1 MGLGLGRH
9 LAPARRRDAGVEI
22 TTVDGV
28 RARVLDAWQRGVHA
42 GRRWPRERRGKRGEG
57 EHFGTQPSVGSDTRG
72 LRRTPAGR
80 VLLVVGS
87 RADQCKGLSGVSASS
102 SVSPMKGARARGDVL
117 VANSC
122 EALTNLVGRY
132 NLARLR
138 SREIKS
144 RQLNG
149 PAPCRAAEPTVSC
162 HRQRV
167 TEGQSLSVYSL
178 LTPPPCPIVPCQSRR
193 PSGGMVGGVGNLAG
207 SRGSPRG
214 ERMHEPSGVGERC
227 GVASMR
233 GGVHSE

>member
-1 MGLGLGRH
+1 
-9 LAPARRRDAGVEI
+9 
-22 TTVDGV
+22 
-28 RARVLDAWQRGVHA
+28 
-42 GRRWPRERRGKRGEG
+42 
-57 EHFGTQPSVGSDTRG
+57 
-72 LRRTPAGR
+72 
-80 VLLVVGS
+80 
-87 RADQCKGLSGVSASS
+87 
-102 SVSPMKGARARGDVL
+102 MKGARARGDVL

-149 PAPCRAAEPTVSC
+149 PALCRAAEPTVSC

-178 LTPPPCPIVPCQSRR
+178 PTPPPCPIVPCQSRR
-193 PSGGMVGGVGNLAG
+193 PSGGVVCGVVKLAG

-214 ERMHEPSGVGERC
+214 ERMYARAERCRC
-227 GVASMR
+227 GVASKE
-233 GGVHSE
+233 GVHSESPPSTPLFPLQENLGGGTRADDRCPPA

>member
-1 MGLGLGRH
+1 MNQFIDLL
-9 LAPARRRDAGVEI
+9 
-22 TTVDGV
+22 
-28 RARVLDAWQRGVHA
+28 A
-42 GRRWPRERRGKRGEG
+42 GRW
-57 EHFGTQPSVGSDTRG
+57 F
-72 LRRTPAGR
+72 L
-80 VLLVVGS
+80 

-102 SVSPMKGARARGDVL
+102 SVTPMKGARARGDVL

-149 PAPCRAAEPTVSC
+149 PALCRAAEPTVSC

-167 TEGQSLSVYSL
+167 TEGQSLSVHSL

-193 PSGGMVGGVGNLAG
+193 PSGGVVGGVGNLAG

-214 ERMHEPSGVGERC
+214 ERMHEPSGAGERC

-233 GGVHSE
+233 GECTRSNLRVRLRFLCKEIGKGYQGGRCPPT